1 MQGVKILTVRGEAY
15 ELFPEEM
22 GGDRLMKIQSHVTPY
37 LRGLRREDFF
47 FVFCSDGCV
56 DITFILFCQRA
67 RK

>member
-15 ELFPEEM
+15 ELFPKEM
-22 GGDRLMKIQSHVTPY
+22 GGDRLMKIQSHITPY
-37 LRGLRREDFF
+37 LCGLQREDFF

-56 DITFILFCQRA
+56 DTFILICQRA